1 MGSSSRSEPARRRRG
16 GFTLLEMMVVIA
28 VLGVLSLLVGLEWRD
43 GAPARETGPAAT
55 VSAAHRRA
63 IASGAAVAVQVPVG
77 GRTVRVTA
85 LPDGRLLGAE
95 ALGFDPLDAR
105 RLPDSAPTD
114 TAKER
119 GR

>member
-1 MGSSSRSEPARRRRG
+1 MGSSSRSEAAPRRA

-43 GAPARETGPAAT
+43 DAGAPAETGPAAE
-55 VSAAHRRA
+55 VAAAHRQALRT
-63 IASGAAVAVQVPVG
+63 GAAVAVRVRAG
-77 GRTVRVTA
+77 ERTVQVTA

-105 RLPDSAPTD
+105 RLD
-114 TAKER
+114 TASAVRAAEG